1 MAAEVIL
8 VNPSYVYA
16 PLPPTDVIK
25 DDPLVMD
32 LPSLEFMYPP
42 IGILAI
48 SGTLKRAGFNVECID
63 SNVAGLTMEQ
73 LARRC
78 EGAKVIG
85 ISLLV
90 ANLRA
95 TYQLIQVMKGRGY
108 EIVVGGAH
116 PSVEPEVVSKL
127 GLTYRISG
135 EGEEAF
141 TSLCR
146 YLVRGEGKVE
156 DIPGIIITEKPDDP
170 DDHSVYTKHPVLLD
184 DLENYLPDREC
195 LRSPNYKLPFVG
207 SIEVAL
213 GSRGCPYKCPF
224 CYCSSASPNS
234 MFNASRYVPADVLVR
249 DIKQTITHYR
259 PAYLE
264 MIDETFTVN
273 RPWVEDIC
281 NAIIDEGIEMTWGAK
296 TRIDLMDADLLELMH
311 RAGLRKIG
319 FGLESGV
326 FDLRKDMTKDF
337 SNEKVKEIFAAA
349 NRIGVEPACTIVF
362 GHPNETREDMKQS
375 VEFVKYIQAAYVEFH
390 VMVLIPKTKNFYL
403 AVDEGKATH
412 DIFDRFMR
420 GEIGYPEYAP
430 GDITHE
436 EMRQIRHDAVRS
448 FYFRPA
454 YIAQQARRSIRRP
467 QELLQYAKTAK
478 SLWDLSKQ
486 KKPIF
491 AEGRAAS

>member
-1 MAAEVIL
+1 MSAEVIL
-8 VNPSYVYA
+8 VNPSYVYP
-16 PLPPTDVIK
+16 PLPATDVIK

-48 SGTLKRAGFNVECID
+48 SGTLKKHGFSVECID

-78 EGAKVIG
+78 EGAKVVG

-116 PSVEPEVVSKL
+116 PSVEPEVVPKL
-127 GLTYRISG
+127 GIRYGISG
-135 EGEEAF
+135 EGEESF
-141 TSLCR
+141 TSLCKA
-146 YLVRGEGKVE
+146 LIRGEGKPE
-156 DIPGIIITEKPDDP
+156 DIPGIIIAETDHPDDFR
-170 DDHSVYTKHPVLLD
+170 VYTKHPEL
-184 DLENYLPDREC
+184 LENLADYLPDREC

-234 MFNASRYVPADVLVR
+234 MFNASRYVPADVLVK
-249 DIKQTITHYR
+249 DIKQTITQYR
-259 PAYLE
+259 PNYLE

-273 RPWVEDIC
+273 RQWVVDIC
-281 NAIIDEGIEMTWGAK
+281 QGIIDEGIEFTWGAK
-296 TRIDLMDADLLELMH
+296 TRVDLMDPDLLDLMH
-311 RAGLRKIG
+311 RAGMRKIG

-337 SNEKVKEIFAAA
+337 TNAKVKQIFSAA

-362 GHPNETREDMKQS
+362 GHPNETREDMKES
-375 VEFVKYIQAAYVEFH
+375 VEFVKSIQAAYVEFH
-390 VMVLIPKTKNFYL
+390 IMILIPKTKNFYL
-403 AVDEGKATH
+403 AVEEGKATE
-412 DIFDRFMR
+412 DTFDKFMR

-436 EMRQIRHDAVRS
+436 EMRRIRHDAVRS

-454 YIAQQARRSIRRP
+454 YIAQQARRSLKRP

-486 KKPIF
+486 KKPIWG
-491 AEGRAAS
+491 EGRAAS